1 MPIRITAGIGK
12 KLGLPAYSSKQ
23 ASVQIEA
30 EVAEE
35 RLQQPDQLR
44 ADLHR
49 LFALA
54 SQSVDEQLRLAG
66 VASCP
71 QPGERTATPAQVNAL
86 CELARTRDIELER
99 LLQERYFRDDPEQLS
114 VREAGE
120 LINWLQANP
129 SLSVSC

>member
-1 MPIRITAGIGK
+1 MPLRITAGIGK

-35 RLQQPDQLR
+35 RLQHPDQLR
-44 ADLHR
+44 ADLNQ
-49 LFALA
+49 LFVVACKA
-54 SQSVDEQLRLAG
+54 VDEQLQLAG
-66 VASCP
+66 GAPCQ

-86 CELARTRDIELER
+86 CELSRTREIDLER
-99 LLQERYFRDDPEQLS
+99 LLQERYLRDNPEQLT

-120 LINWLQANP
+120 VINWLQANP
-129 SLSVSC
+129 SVAASC